1 MSETEAPPDL
11 NNLLDEPEALGE
23 IIQSMSHV
31 SFLEQLDKY
40 QLEVLARGGSLRHFE
55 PKQTVFKQGD
65 HDDGLHLVLDG
76 AVQLIA
82 VAADGTGQLVATQQK
97 GNSFGEIA
105 FMTGAPRNLTAIAGP
120 SGALSLILSRR
131 QFDAIASKH
140 DSIGHKVFRHLL
152 ELIQSRMQA
161 LPPYMRNFLL
171 WGYRPGGS
179 TFKTFDQA
187 VLVDLNTVR
196 FWITGGVST
205 LLGFLIYQDVFP
217 ASISSRPGLGM
228 LLLLLVGAVLG
239 GMVAETFR
247 YVEEEVRSR
256 MRHPRSCG
264 NCNFSFWDESK
275 DRVNCLYV
283 REGLKDVKI
292 KMGRDF
298 DTYTPC
304 PSFEA
309 SGTSVRAKSAKRQVS
324 EW

>member
-1 MSETEAPPDL
+1 MSDEAPATL
-11 NNLLDEPEALGE
+11 NSLLDDPEALGE
-23 IIQSMSHV
+23 VIQSMSHV
-31 SFLEQLDKY
+31 SFLEQLDKF
-40 QLEVLARGGSLRHFE
+40 QLEVLARGGDLRHFE
-55 PKQTVFKQGD
+55 TKQTVFKQGD

-76 AVQLIA
+76 AVQLLA

-120 SGALSLILSRR
+120 AGALSLILSRR
-131 QFDAIASKH
+131 QFDEIARRN
-140 DSIGHKVFRHLL
+140 DAIGHKVFRHLL
-152 ELIQSRMQA
+152 ELIQSRMEA
-161 LPPYMRNFLL
+161 LPPYMRNYLL

-179 TFKTFDQA
+179 TFKTFDQSA
-187 VLVDLNTVR
+187 MVDLNTFR

-205 LLGFLIYQDVFP
+205 LLGYLIYQDVFP
-217 ASISSRPGLGM
+217 AAISSRPGLGM
-228 LLLLLVGAVLG
+228 LLLLIVGAVLG
-239 GMVAETFR
+239 GIVAETFR

-275 DRVNCLYV
+275 DRVNCLYI

-292 KMGRDF
+292 KMSREF

-309 SGTSVRAKSAKRQVS
+309 SGKNVRARTGQRSAS